1 MLLEV
6 SKFLDGREMKLIN
19 NLNFDRLKNSL
30 AKTRDNILTKINET
44 LSGKAKIDETTL
56 EQLEE
61 TLITSDIGANI
72 SEKIIESARK
82 LLVSEKDRSV
92 DNIKEIIKK
101 ELLTILKLGQQQ
113 TKDNTINSKPYVILI
128 IGINGSGKTT
138 SIGKLAHNFKNSGNN
153 VIIASADTF
162 RAAANDQLQIW
173 ADRVSVP
180 IVNVNT
186 KDPSAV
192 VYEALSIAKKD
203 NYDVVLIDTAGRLHT
218 QKNLMDELNKIKNV
232 IKKFDTNAPNE
243 TLLVLDGNS
252 GQNALQQVNEFEK
265 YTDITGLIIT
275 KLDGTTKG
283 GIVFQII
290 TDKKIPVKYIGVGE
304 SVEDLQDFEP
314 SQYVEAIFNS

>member
-1 MLLEV
+1 
-6 SKFLDGREMKLIN
+6 MKLFSN
-19 NLNFDRLKNSL
+19 FNFDRLKNSL
-30 AKTRDNILTKINET
+30 TKTRDNILTKINET
-44 LSGKAKIDETTL
+44 LSGKVKIDEVTL

-61 TLITSDIGANI
+61 TLISSDIGASV
-72 SEKIIESARK
+72 SEAIIEKARK
-82 LLVSEKDRSV
+82 LLVNEKDRSV
-92 DNIKEIIKK
+92 DNIKELIKN
-101 ELLTILKLGQQQ
+101 ELLSILRMGLQQ
-113 TKDNTINSKPYVILI
+113 KDKEEFSFSNKPYVILI

-138 SIGKLAHNFKNSGNN
+138 SIGKLAHNFKKSGNN

-173 ADRVSVP
+173 ADRVGVP
-180 IVNVNT
+180 IVKVNT

-218 QKNLMDELNKIKNV
+218 QKNLMVELNKIKNV
-232 IKKFDTNAPNE
+232 IKKFDDGAPNE

-252 GQNALQQVNEFEK
+252 GQNALQQVKEFEK

-283 GIVFQII
+283 GVVFQIV

-304 SVEDLQDFEP
+304 NVEDLQDFEP
-314 SQYVEAIFNS
+314 SQYVEAIFNT

>member
-1 MLLEV
+1 
-6 SKFLDGREMKLIN
+6 MKLFN
-19 NLNFDRLKNSL
+19 NFNFDRLKNSL
-30 AKTRDNILTKINET
+30 TKTRDNILTKINET
-44 LSGKAKIDETTL
+44 LSGKVKIDEVTL

-61 TLITSDIGANI
+61 TLISSDIGASV
-72 SEKIIESARK
+72 SEAIIEKARK
-82 LLVSEKDRSV
+82 LLVNEKDRSV
-92 DNIKEIIKK
+92 DNIKELIKN
-101 ELLTILKLGQQQ
+101 ELLSILRMGLQQ
-113 TKDNTINSKPYVILI
+113 KDKEEFSFSNKPYVILI

-138 SIGKLAHNFKNSGNN
+138 SIGKLAHNFKKSGNN

-173 ADRVSVP
+173 ADRVGVP
-180 IVNVNT
+180 IVKVNT

-218 QKNLMDELNKIKNV
+218 QKNLMVELNKIKNV
-232 IKKFDTNAPNE
+232 IKKFDDGAPNE

-252 GQNALQQVNEFEK
+252 GQNALQQVKEFEK

-283 GIVFQII
+283 GVVFQIV

-304 SVEDLQDFEP
+304 NVEDLQDFEP
-314 SQYVEAIFNS
+314 SQYVEAIFNT